1 MIRFDKYQQGKALA
15 EGGGT
20 TAVWYAKAVQL
31 YSMSTSEFVENIANL
46 GSSAYSRGELKGVAL
61 DLGRAI
67 AQMMI
72 NGNKVHIDG
81 LGTFTP
87 TIRNDKKN
95 LKTSEEVRR
104 GDLYAVAT
112 FTPDADFSAI
122 LANANFVQVSK
133 GSGDDSDGAT
143 YTVAYS
149 NPAAGTLRFVPSEPG
164 LLEEITA
171 ADVTCTLNGS
181 SAGTISLGAD
191 YIDVTGLSAGTYN
204 VQLKIRSTATY
215 AAYSKSWTNV
225 AISGSVSP
233 TSYTV
238 EVAEPTVYI
247 NGTNALIPSNNAWDS
262 WTDLSNLSTLVK
274 GGVDIKASAQLIE
287 VGGHKR
293 ISFPAGS
300 TAGDVTVSFQIE
312 AFGAFSAVEDSV
324 TFEVSTNPDSGND
337 GD

>member
-72 NGNKVHIDG
+72 NGNKVKIDG

-95 LKTSEEVRR
+95 LKTSDEVRKA
-104 GDLYAVAT
+104 DLYAVAT

-122 LANANFVQVSK
+122 LANANFVQAAK
-133 GSGDDSDGAT
+133 GSSDDSEGAT

-149 NPAAGTLRFVPSEPG
+149 NPSAGTLRFIPSEPE
-164 LLEEITA
+164 LLAEITA
-171 ADVTCTLNGS
+171 ADVTCKLNGT
-181 SAGTISLGAD
+181 SAGTISIGAD
-191 YIDVTGLSAGTYN
+191 YIDVTGLSAGTFD
-204 VQLKIRSTATY
+204 VQLKIKSTPTY

-225 AISGSVSP
+225 TISGSVSP
-233 TSYTV
+233 TSYSISGV
-238 EVAEPTVYI
+238 EFNSGNLRI
-247 NGTNALIPSNNAWDS
+247 IPSDNAWDS
-262 WTDLSNLSTLVK
+262 WTDLSNLSSVVIENVNKTATATLV
-274 GGVDIKASAQLIE
+274 E
-287 VGGHKR
+287 VAGHKR
-293 ISFPAGS
+293 ISV
-300 TAGDVTVSFQIE
+300 DVLGLGEGQKNGAIQVE
-312 AFGAFSAVEDSV
+312 AFGSFAALED
-324 TFEVSTNPDSGND
+324 TFTFTIPENE
-337 GD
+337 

>member
-31 YSMSTSEFVENIANL
+31 YSMSTTEFVENIANL

-72 NGNKVHIDG
+72 NGNKVKIDG

-95 LKTSEEVRR
+95 LKTSDEVRKA
-104 GDLYAVAT
+104 DLYAVAT
-112 FTPDADFSAI
+112 FTPDADFNAI
-122 LANANFVQVSK
+122 LANANFVQAAK
-133 GSGDDSDGAT
+133 GSSDDSEGAT

-149 NPAAGTLRFVPSEPG
+149 NPSSGTLRFIPSEPD
-164 LLEEITA
+164 LFAEITA
-171 ADVTCTLNGS
+171 ADVTCKLNGT

-204 VQLKIRSTATY
+204 VQLTIRATATY

-225 AISGSVSP
+225 TVSGASAG

-238 EVAEPTVYI
+238 SALTATVSDVQH
-247 NGTNALIPSNNAWDS
+247 TNQLVPSNNAWDS
-262 WTDLSNLSTLVK
+262 WEDLSNLSTLMCDQD
-274 GGVDIKASAQLIE
+274 DIKSQAELVE
-287 VGGHKR
+287 VSGHKR

-300 TAGDVTVSFQIE
+300 AGQHTVSFQIE
-312 AFGAFSAVEDSV
+312 AFGEFAAREGSV
-324 TFEVSTNPDSGND
+324 SYTKQADGNESD
-337 GD
+337 